1 MLFRSYRA
9 AEAHL
14 IKLKKPISLAS
25 EEYEISFLINSVFVM
40 QRSWGLLIICDNKW
54 LQFKEMMV

>member
-14 IKLKKPISLAS
+14 IKFKKPISLAS